1 MLELLQNFQT
11 DMASGAAWVPI
22 WVNVMGAILLLAIPF
37 SFVRVEARWVLLG
50 VLAGGA
56 MTLFLYSQFGYQRVL
71 GLGHMLFW
79 TPVLIYLFKRRTSLR
94 IAETWSGKWLALA
107 GLTIATSLVFD
118 YSDFFRSVFS
128 GQA

>member
-1 MLELLQNFQT
+1 
-11 DMASGAAWVPI
+11 MASGPAWVPI

-56 MTLFLYSQFGYQRVL
+56 MTLILYSQFGYQRIL

-79 TPVLIYLFKRRTSLR
+79 TPVLIYLFQRRTRLR
-94 IAETWSGKWLALA
+94 FGETWSGKWLALA
-107 GLTIATSLVFD
+107 ALTSAIAWVFD
-118 YSDFFRSVFS
+118 YSDFFRWVIAD
-128 GQA
+128 QT